1 MLETNAYVRC
11 LLIDFSKAFD
21 VVDHVVLVDKLSK
34 LKLPNCVFNWLIS
47 FLVGRSHTTKTAG
60 VESSP
65 LPINLSIVQGSGI
78 GPTFYIIL
86 ESDLKPVSNVNI
98 VFKYADDTN
107 LLVPE
112 HTDVQL
118 CDEYEAIQLWALR
131 NKMIINASKTKE
143 IVFRRPN
150 PRLSIDLPALQAIE
164 KIKETKL
171 LGVIFSDSFHFDS
184 HVNYILK
191 ICSQRS
197 YLMRKLRDQGLSANQ
212 LNIVFDAIILSRIT
226 YGVCAWSGLL
236 SIELIGRIDA
246 FFRRMFKYGFC

>member
-1 MLETNAYVRC
+1 MNT
-11 LLIDFSKAFD
+11 
-21 VVDHVVLVDKLSK
+21 KL
-34 LKLPNCVFNWLIS
+34 
-47 FLVGRSHTTKTAG
+47 
-60 VESSP
+60 
-65 LPINLSIVQGSGI
+65 
-78 GPTFYIIL
+78 Y
-86 ESDLKPVSNVNI
+86 
-98 VFKYADDTN
+98 
-107 LLVPE
+107 
-112 HTDVQL
+112 
-118 CDEYEAIQLWALR
+118 IQLWALR

-212 LNIVFDAIILSRIT
+212 LNIVFDAIILSRIM
-226 YGVCAWSGLL
+226 YGVCAWSGFL

-246 FFRRMFKYGFC
+246 FFRRMFKYEFCKCHNFS